1 MNYKYNQKLPIK
13 VELYKGAKKA
23 GCKITFSLP
32 IELAQTLESKQLSK
46 NEKINLVKS
55 WTSEVKDE
63 NGKLLPRIPNQEGV
77 ILIMALE
84 VGAL

>member
-1 MNYKYNQKLPIK
+1 MKKLRAEI
-13 VELYKGAKKA
+13 YKGAKNA
-23 GCKITFSLP
+23 GCKVTFSLP

-46 NEKINLVKS
+46 DEKINLVKS

-63 NGKLLPRIPNQEGV
+63 DGKLLARIPNQEGV